1 MRKNRP
7 RQRHRSRAVADEGCG
22 ESVERDIMKLWQ
34 CSKVCTF
41 LGASEEFQTYAVKA
55 GDDDDDATIWR
66 KPVALAEESE

>member
-1 MRKNRP
+1 
-7 RQRHRSRAVADEGCG
+7 
-22 ESVERDIMKLWQ
+22 MKLWQ